1 MWGVGFGVWGLG
13 LGFGFRLKLMAT
25 GKTMCKFKGLFAS
38 LRDYVQVQGS
48 GGVGVVHVCL

>member
-1 MWGVGFGVWGLG
+1 MGFGVWGLG

-38 LRDYVQVQGS
+38 FRDYVQVEGS